1 MELHKLSLIK
11 QLEGLKKNE
20 FSSVELTSHYLERIS
35 KHDEELNSFI
45 TVTEEHAL
53 AHAKLADDR
62 YRNNQSLPL
71 DGLPIAH
78 KDIFCTKGIKT
89 TCGSKMLSDFEA
101 PYSSTV
107 YTKLDNMGMVMLGK
121 TNMDEFAMGSSNET
135 SYFGPVKNPWNKKYV
150 PGGSSG
156 GSASCVS
163 AELAP
168 IATATD
174 TGGSIRQP
182 ASLCGLTG
190 IKPTYGRV
198 SRYGM
203 IAFASSLDQGGV
215 VARSAE
221 DAALI
226 LEGMSGHDPKDSTS
240 LKLEAPDLLKNLDKP
255 IKGMKIGLPKEF
267 FEKEMPE
274 FVEKAIQDAIETYK
288 HLGAEIVEVSLK
300 NVNLSLPIYYIIA
313 PAECSANLSR
323 YDGVRYG
330 YRCEDPKDL
339 EDLFM
344 RTREEGFGSEVK
356 RRILIG
362 TYALSAGFYDAY
374 YLKAQKCRQL
384 VANDFS
390 EAFKAVDV
398 ILSPTTPGTSFKA
411 GEKSDDPIEM
421 YLQDIFTIPANL
433 AGLPGI
439 SIPCGENSGLPLG
452 MQLVGNSLQED
463 KLLQFAHSY
472 QMNTDWHKKMPNI

>member
-1 MELHKLSLIK
+1 MELHELTLKE
-11 QLEGLKKNE
+11 QLEGLKNLN
-20 FSSVELTSHYLERIS
+20 FSSVELTDHYLKRI
-35 KHDEELNSFI
+35 KAIDPDINSYI
-45 TVTEEHAL
+45 TVTEELAL
-53 AHAKLADDR
+53 SQAKEADTR
-62 YRNNQSLPL
+62 YNNNNPL
-71 DGLPIAH
+71 DLDGIPLAH
-78 KDIFCTKGIKT
+78 KDIFCTENILT
-89 TCGSKMLSDFEA
+89 TCGSKMLSDFIA

-107 YTKLDNMGMVMLGK
+107 VSKFVEKGTVMLGK

-135 SYFGPVKNPWNKKYV
+135 SYFGPVKNPWNKEYV

-156 GSASCVS
+156 GSAACV
-163 AELAP
+163 AARLAP
-168 IATATD
+168 AATATD

-182 ASLCGLTG
+182 AALCGLTG

-215 VARSAE
+215 LTRSAE
-221 DAALI
+221 DAAI
-226 LEGMSGHDPKDSTS
+226 LMNTMSGYDPKDSTS
-240 LKLEAPDLLKNLDKP
+240 LNVDVPDFTQEIDKP
-255 IKGMKIGLPKEF
+255 ISGIKIGLPIEF
-267 FEKEMPE
+267 FDQEMPD
-274 FVEKAIQDAIETYK
+274 FVRKATNDAIDVFKE
-288 HLGAEIVEVSLK
+288 LGAEIKEISFP
-300 NVNLSLPIYYIIA
+300 NIDLSLPVYYVLA

-330 YRCEDPKDL
+330 YRCEAPKDI
-339 EDLFM
+339 EDLYM

-374 YLKAQKCRQL
+374 YLKAQKCRRL
-384 VANDFS
+384 IANDFQ
-390 EAFKAVDV
+390 EAFNSVDV

-411 GEKSDDPIEM
+411 GEKTNDPIEM

-439 SIPCGENSGLPLG
+439 SFPCGSHKDLPLG
-452 MQLVGNSLQED
+452 LQLVGNSLQEG
-463 KLLQFAHSY
+463 KLLMAAHHF
-472 QMNTDWHKKMPNI
+472 QKTTNWHKKMPKV

>member
-1 MELHKLSLIK
+1 MELNKLSLSEIK
-11 QLEGLKKNE
+11 IGLEKGD
-20 FSSVELTSHYLERIS
+20 FTSTELTSHYLERIE
-35 KHDEELNSFI
+35 KHDGQLNSFI
-45 TVTEEHAL
+45 SVTSDHAL
-53 AHAKLADDR
+53 EQAKAADQR
-62 YRNNQSLPL
+62 YKNEDALPL
-71 DGLPIAH
+71 DGIPIAH
-78 KDIFCTKGIKT
+78 KDIFCTKGILT
-89 TCGSKMLSDFEA
+89 TCGSRMLSNFES
-101 PYSSTV
+101 PYSATV
-107 YTKLDNMGMVMLGK
+107 YEKLDKQGMVMLGK

-135 SYFGPVKNPWNKKYV
+135 SFFGKVKNPWNLDYV

-156 GSASCVS
+156 GSAACVS

-168 IATATD
+168 VATATD

-215 VARSAE
+215 IARSAE
-221 DAALI
+221 DAALV
-226 LEGMSGHDPKDSTS
+226 LEAMSGHDPKDSTS
-240 LKLEAPDLLKNLDKP
+240 LNLDAPDLTANLNDS

-267 FEKEMPE
+267 FDREIPS
-274 FVEKAIQDAIETYK
+274 FVESSIEEAISVYK
-288 HLGAEIVEVSLK
+288 DLGAEIVEVSLK
-300 NVNLSLPIYYIIA
+300 NINLSLPVYYIIA

-330 YRCEDPKDL
+330 YRCEDPENI

-344 RTREEGFGSEVK
+344 RTREEGFGAEVK

-362 TYALSAGFYDAY
+362 TYALSAGYYDAY

-390 EAFKAVDV
+390 EAFKNVDV

-411 GEKSDDPIEM
+411 GEKTNDPIEM

-433 AGLPGI
+433 AGLPGL
-439 SIPCGENSGLPLG
+439 SIPCGEHNGLPLG
-452 MQLVGNSLQED
+452 MQLVGNSLEEA
-463 KLLQFAHSY
+463 KLLQFAHSF
-472 QMNTDWHKKMPNI
+472 QSNTNWHKKMPNI

>member
-1 MELHKLSLIK
+1 VELHELTLKE
-11 QLEGLKKNE
+11 QLEGLKNLN
-20 FSSVELTSHYLERIS
+20 FSSVELTDHYLKRI
-35 KHDEELNSFI
+35 KAIDPDINSYI
-45 TVTEEHAL
+45 TVTEELAL
-53 AHAKLADDR
+53 SQAKEADTR
-62 YRNNQSLPL
+62 YNNNNPL
-71 DGLPIAH
+71 DLDGIPLAH
-78 KDIFCTKGIKT
+78 KDIFCTENILT
-89 TCGSKMLSDFEA
+89 TCGSKMLSDFIA

-107 YTKLDNMGMVMLGK
+107 VSKFIEKGTVMLGK

-135 SYFGPVKNPWNKKYV
+135 SYFGPVKNPWNKEYV

-156 GSASCVS
+156 GSAACV
-163 AELAP
+163 AARLAP
-168 IATATD
+168 AATATD

-182 ASLCGLTG
+182 AALCGLTG

-215 VARSAE
+215 LTRSAE
-221 DAALI
+221 DAAI
-226 LEGMSGHDPKDSTS
+226 LMNTMSGYDPKDSTS
-240 LKLEAPDLLKNLDKP
+240 LNVDVPDFTQEIDKP
-255 IKGMKIGLPKEF
+255 ISGIKIGLPIEF
-267 FEKEMPE
+267 FDQEMPD
-274 FVEKAIQDAIETYK
+274 FVRKATNEAIDVFKE
-288 HLGAEIVEVSLK
+288 LGAEIKEISFP
-300 NVNLSLPIYYIIA
+300 NIDLSLPVYYVLA

-330 YRCEDPKDL
+330 YRCEAPKDI
-339 EDLFM
+339 EDLYM

-374 YLKAQKCRQL
+374 YLKAQKCRRL
-384 VANDFS
+384 IANDFQ
-390 EAFKAVDV
+390 EAFNSVDV

-411 GEKSDDPIEM
+411 GEKTNDPIEM

-439 SIPCGENSGLPLG
+439 SFPCGSHKDLPLG
-452 MQLVGNSLQED
+452 LQLVGNSLQEG
-463 KLLQFAHSY
+463 KLLMAAHHF
-472 QMNTDWHKKMPNI
+472 QKITNWHKKMPKV